1 LEIASDGQNDRRS
14 VTKVMAGVER
24 ILQSC
29 KKMGPCEGKTGK
41 AEESLR
47 MKEITASTSIR
58 EILQACPSA
67 RRIFDKHGLHGC
79 GGENGPAE
87 SLEFFASVHE
97 ADLGA
102 ILRDLNAEM
111 QKPQQEP
118 CVYQESLADYIYRR
132 FFKWGIAIML
142 SLGGMWGV
150 ISLLQISLRKE
161 LLQPDLLPAIH
172 AHAHAMI
179 FGWVGLFVMGFA
191 YQSFPRFKVTTLW
204 RPRLANLTLYLMLC
218 GILTRAAA
226 DVLQHGAAALA
237 LGSLSVIVELTA
249 ISLFILIIQ
258 KTSARSLAPHNP
270 YETLILSAL
279 AWFLIQA
286 IFSGLFF
293 FAQATAASP
302 EQTIFRIALLDA
314 PLRDMQLFGFAA
326 LIIAGVSQRFVP
338 VVYGLGKPE
347 HDYQRPIFWLM
358 NGSLVLDIASYMTL
372 FMTGSRI
379 AGFFLEAAYVL
390 MPVWAV
396 LLVIQLRVFKQ
407 PTQTDR
413 SWKFIRAAY
422 VWLLIAM
429 VMMPLLMPYSA
440 IEGEAFSHAFWGAHR
455 HAFTVGFVSMMIL
468 GVSSR
473 VVPILAGIDSK
484 QLSSLWGPFVLL
496 NAGCAGRVVLQ
507 VLTESF
513 PGVAYPLIGL
523 TGVIELSALAWW
535 GVGLWHVM
543 NLAKTHRASVLKA
556 PIPIEAH

>member
-1 LEIASDGQNDRRS
+1 
-14 VTKVMAGVER
+14 
-24 ILQSC
+24 
-29 KKMGPCEGKTGK
+29 
-41 AEESLR
+41 

-87 SLEFFASVHE
+87 SLEFFVSVHE

-102 ILRDLNAEM
+102 ILRDLNAELK
-111 QKPQQEP
+111 KPQEP
-118 CVYQESLADYIYRR
+118 YVYQESLGDYIYRR
-132 FFKWGIAIML
+132 FFKAGIAIVL

-204 RPRLANLTLYLMLC
+204 RPSLANLTLYLMLC
-218 GILTRAAA
+218 GILTRVVA
-226 DVLQHGAAALA
+226 DVLRHGATALA
-237 LGSLSVIVELTA
+237 LGSISVVVELAA
-249 ISLFILIIQ
+249 ISLFILIIL
-258 KTSARSLAPHNP
+258 KTSAKSLAPHNP

-279 AWFLIQA
+279 AWFLVQA
-286 IFSGLFF
+286 VFSGLFF
-293 FAQATAASP
+293 FAQATAATP

-347 HDYQRPIFWLM
+347 RDHQRLIFWLM
-358 NGSLVLDIASYMTL
+358 NGSLLLDIASYVAL
-372 FMTGSRI
+372 FMTGSRT
-379 AGFFLEAAYVL
+379 AGFFLEIAYAL
-390 MPVWAV
+390 MPVWAF
-396 LLVIQLRVFKQ
+396 LLVVQLRIFKQ
-407 PTQTDR
+407 PTQIDR

-429 VMMPLLMPYSA
+429 VMMPFLMPYSTMQ
-440 IEGEAFSHAFWGAHR
+440 GEAFSHAFWGAHR

-496 NAGCAGRVVLQ
+496 NAGCAGRVGLQ
-507 VLTESF
+507 VLTDF
-513 PGVAYPLIGL
+513 VPRVAYPLIGF
-523 TGVIELSALAWW
+523 TGIIELGALAWW
-535 GVGLWHVM
+535 GFELWHVM
-543 NLAKTHRASVLKA
+543 NLAKTHRARMLKS
-556 PIPIEAH
+556 PIPIVAR